1 MKKVLITGASG
12 LLGRAILKEF
22 SNNASWEVLGLAFS
36 RSGNNLKKVDLT
48 DETAIKD
55 TLNTFK
61 PDVVVHSAAER
72 RPDIVQNKPGETKK
86 LNVGAT
92 EVIAKLCGELNTF
105 LVYISTDYVF
115 DGTKPPYKPM
125 DQPNPLNDYGQSKLD
140 GEKVVLQCNP
150 SAVVLRVPILY
161 GQIEFLSESAV
172 TILFNAVKDSSK
184 PGSMCHYQQR
194 FPTHTQDVAAVIKQL
209 AEKQS
214 KDSSIKG
221 TYHWSNNEQLT
232 KFTMAVKMAEI
243 FNLPHDHLQ
252 ANQNAP
258 PGAPRPKNA
267 QLDTSDLE
275 ALGIGQ
281 RTPFQEGIKE
291 ALSPYL

>member
-22 SNNASWEVLGLAFS
+22 SNSASWEVLGLAFS
-36 RSGNNLKKVDLT
+36 RSGDNLKKVDLT
-48 DETAIKD
+48 DNAAVRD
-55 TLNTFK
+55 TLKEFK

-72 RPDIVQNKPGETKK
+72 RPDVVQNKPGDTKQ

-92 EVIAKLCGELNTF
+92 ENIAKICGELNAF

-115 DGTKPPYKPM
+115 DGTKPPYKPN
-125 DQPNPLNDYGQSKLD
+125 DQPNPLNAYGQSKLD
-140 GEKVVLQCNP
+140 GEIVTLQCNP

-161 GQIEFLSESAV
+161 GQVEFLSESAV
-172 TILFNAVKDSSK
+172 TILFNSVKDTSK
-184 PGSMCHYQQR
+184 PANMCNYQQR
-194 FPTHTQDVAAVIKQL
+194 FPTHTRDVAVVIRQI

-214 KDSSIKG
+214 ENPSIKG
-221 TYHWSNNEQLT
+221 IYHWSNNEQVT
-232 KFTMAVKMAEI
+232 KFAMATKMAEI
-243 FNLPHDHLQ
+243 FNLPRDHLK
-252 ANQNAP
+252 ANEKAP

-267 QLDTSDLE
+267 QLDTSDLDG
-275 ALGIGQ
+275 LGIGQ

-291 ALSPYL
+291 ALEPYL